1 MQYEE
6 FGKLIHENILQQLKF
21 IDFVCKKEDI
31 KYSLMFGTLIGA
43 VRHNGFIPW
52 DDDADIVMPRVDFCK
67 FMAVIDK
74 YTEDSPF
81 MWDGDERIGR
91 IRHKEPFVFNGEE
104 YSAFVDFFILDNV
117 PDDERKLKRHLF
129 KLKTL
134 QGMMKKGKLDWSKY
148 SFKEKIL
155 VWGTRVLGM
164 FCPTKKLLKKY
175 DKLSVKYN
183 TADTKWQIISNDL
196 YQTLGT
202 KYDSTLLKEFV
213 NHQFEDEQLLIF
225 KHYDEILTQY
235 YGDYMTPP
243 PLEEQRFIHLER
255 GSFKVKNKENFHA

>member
-1 MQYEE
+1 MMNTEE
-6 FGKLIHENILQQLKF
+6 FGKMIHERILQQLKF
-21 IDFVCKKEDI
+21 IDYVCKKENLN
-31 KYSLMFGTLIGA
+31 YSLMFGTLIGA

-52 DDDADIVMPRVDFCK
+52 DDDADIVMPRNDFCK
-67 FMAVIDK
+67 FMKVIDK
-74 YTEDSPF
+74 YTKGSPF

-91 IRHKEPFVFNGEE
+91 IRHKKPFVFNGEE

-117 PDDERKLKRHLF
+117 PDDERKFKRHLF
-129 KLKTL
+129 KLKKL

-148 SFKEKIL
+148 GFKERVL

-164 FCPTKKLLKKY
+164 FSSMEKLLDKY
-175 DKLSVKYN
+175 TKLSVKYN
-183 TADTKWQIISNDL
+183 SRATKWQIISNDL

-202 KYDSTLLKEFV
+202 KYDATLLKEFV
-213 NHQFEDEQLLIF
+213 NHQFENEQFLIF

-243 PLEEQRFIHLER
+243 PIEEQRFIHLEM
-255 GSFKVKNKENFHA
+255 GSFKVKKQ